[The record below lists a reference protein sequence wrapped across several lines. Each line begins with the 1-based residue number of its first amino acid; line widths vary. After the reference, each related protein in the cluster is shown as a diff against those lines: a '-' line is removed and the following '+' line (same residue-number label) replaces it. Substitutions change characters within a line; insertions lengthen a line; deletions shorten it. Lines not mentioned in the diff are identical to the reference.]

1 MATLTIKKS
10 DGTSAGSLELNDSVF
25 GAEPNAVVVRSV
37 VNQLLANRR
46 QGTHA
51 TKTRAFVSG
60 GGRKPYK
67 QKGTG
72 NARQGSTR
80 APQWRHGAI
89 IFGPQPRDY
98 RKAINKKVRQVALR
112 SILSELVKSER
123 LIVIDNFAIT
133 APKTRDFVALLGR
146 LGVNLKNQDTALVI
160 KPANDA
166 ALELSARNIAQ
177 VNIIN
182 QENINALDL
191 LNHDYVIAT
200 SDVIKHLEQT
210 YA

>member
-10 DGTSAGSLELNDSVF
+10 DGSNGGSLELNDSVF
-25 GAEPNAVVVRSV
+25 GAEPNVVVVRSV

-51 TKTRAFVSG
+51 TKTRAHVSG
-60 GGRKPYK
+60 GGKKPFK

-72 NARQGSTR
+72 RARQGSTR

-112 SILSELVKSER
+112 SILSELVKEER
-123 LIVIDNFAIT
+123 LIVLDNFGIT
-133 APKTRDFVALLGR
+133 APKTRDFVGVLGKV
-146 LGVNLKNQDTALVI
+146 GVDTRWQTALVI
-160 KPANDA
+160 KPASDA
-166 ALELSARNIAQ
+166 NLELSARNLAT
-177 VNIIN
+177 VTIIN

-191 LNHDYVIAT
+191 LNHDFVVLT
-200 SDVIKHLEQT
+200 SDVVKHLEET